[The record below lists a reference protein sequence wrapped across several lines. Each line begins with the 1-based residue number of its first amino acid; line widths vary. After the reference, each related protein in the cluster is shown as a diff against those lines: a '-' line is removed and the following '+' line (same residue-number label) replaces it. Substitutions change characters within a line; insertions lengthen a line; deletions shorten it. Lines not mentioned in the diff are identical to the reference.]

1 MPKFGRSTNK
11 AATTQRVLLAGMGAL
26 ICLVLLPA
34 VALAHLERPSYWPD
48 PGPDNSVSPAAG
60 GAVPDQK
67 SLGSALKQGR
77 KGLFVACK
85 GKDGRQSMGLV
96 RRFVERSQK
105 KGFRVRASAE
115 LTFLSKKKGRRL
127 IKLNKRF
134 ADRCRFNSI
143 QDAIDKAGNND
154 RVVIMPGR
162 YPEQE
167 SRRQPVNDPRCAGL
181 TQVDTSG
188 RETPSFAYQATCPHD
203 QNLVYVQGRKI
214 ADTPPPQPPLDDRHG
229 IPDLGDC
236 LKCNLQVEGSGP
248 RPVDVVID
256 AALPGKKRGAEAK
269 PGEPKKD
276 VVFRADRADGIV
288 LTNLTLKGAEEHG
301 FYTEETDGYMLN
313 KVNVFWNLDYGNL
326 SFTSDHGMFKNCDGM
341 GAGDSVWYPGA
352 GPETGEQADKS
363 FYPDAPRVNTTI
375 KKCDMRGSALGY
387 SGSMGNAVRIT
398 ESDIYGNGVGISSDT
413 ISASGH
419 PGFPADS
426 MEIDHSNIFSN
437 NLNLYSGDRG
447 LEPLVGVPVG
457 TGILWPGMNN
467 GNVHDNYIFDNWR
480 YGAMLFAIPDVLV
493 TPENEVEPGISCPT
507 ATPVAHPEDNTGQS
521 TSCGNRYHDNHLGVT
536 PPGWEPP
543 VGYPGDLL
551 SAKLRRADGDGGGEK
566 MPNGTDW
573 WWDEMAVNTGNCWQ
587 DNTGPDGSAG
597 SVVASPPVGPL
608 PGVNEPGTLPDECS
622 TSIGNAA
629 NYSVK
634 AAQLIECVTWERG
647 KQDSDFLVCD
657 WFRTPPKPDPD
668 RSGPSGN
675 LPSGTAPTSA
685 SAFKPTSDP
694 ELLLERLDATF
705 GDVNV
710 GAFEN
715 RP

>member
-1 MPKFGRSTNK
+1 MRGSDARGTPKATPWR
-11 AATTQRVLLAGMGAL
+11 AAAAL
-26 ICLVLLPA
+26 MTAL
-34 VALAHLERPSYWPD
+34 VALLVMPAFAFAHLERPSYWPD
-48 PGPDNSVSPAAG
+48 PAPDNSISPAAG
-60 GAVPDQK
+60 GEVPEQK
-67 SLGSALKQGR
+67 SLGSALKEGR

-85 GKDGRQSMGLV
+85 GRGGRQSMGLV
-96 RRFVERSQK
+96 RRFVKSAHK
-105 KGFRVRASAE
+105 KGFRVRASAQIQY
-115 LTFLSKKKGRRL
+115 LSKKKGKRL

-134 ADRCRFNSI
+134 AERCRFNSI
-143 QDAIDKAGNND
+143 QDAIDRAGNND

-167 SRRQPVNDPRCAGL
+167 ARRQPVNDPRCAGL

-229 IPDLGDC
+229 IPDLGEC

-288 LTNLTLKGAEEHG
+288 LSNVTLKGAEEHG
-301 FYTEETDGYMLN
+301 FYTEETDGYLLN

-352 GPETGEQADKS
+352 GPETGEQADKG
-363 FYPDAPRVNTTI
+363 FYPDAPRINTTI

-413 ISASGH
+413 ISAAGH

-426 MEIDHSNIFSN
+426 MEIDHNNIYSN
-437 NLNLYSGDRG
+437 NLNLYEGNRG
-447 LEPLVGVPVG
+447 LAPLVGVPVG

-480 YGAMLFAIPDVLV
+480 YGTMLFAIPDVLV

-507 ATPVAHPEDNTGQS
+507 ATPVAHPEDNSGQS
-521 TSCGNRYHDNHLGVT
+521 TSCGNRYHDNHVGVT

-551 SAKLRRADGDGGGEK
+551 RAPAKRRESGSGQGEV
-566 MPNGTDW
+566 MPNGIDF
-573 WWDEMAVNTGNCWQ
+573 WWDEMTVNTGNCWY
-587 DNTGPDGSAG
+587 DNVGPDGTAA
-597 SVVASPPVGPL
+597 SVRADPAVGQVK
-608 PGVNEPGTLPDECS
+608 GVNEPGTLPDDCA
-622 TSIGNAA
+622 TSIGSAA
-629 NYSVK
+629 AYPVK
-634 AAQLIECVTWERG
+634 AGQLVECVTWERG
-647 KQDSDFLVCD
+647 KQDSDFAVCD
-657 WFRTPPKPDPD
+657 WFRTPPKPDPN
-668 RSGPSGN
+668 RSNGPTGS
-675 LPSGTAPTSA
+675 LPTGSL
-685 SAFKPTSDP
+685 FKATSD
-694 ELLLERLDATF
+694 LDTLMRRMRATF
-705 GDVNV
+705 GGVEV
-710 GAFEN
+710 GAAAD

>member
-1 MPKFGRSTNK
+1 MRTDGSSTK
-11 AATTQRVLLAGMGAL
+11 APAPARAAAATVVALLALLA
-26 ICLVLLPA
+26 LPA
-34 VALAHLERPSYWPD
+34 LALAHLERPSYWPD
-48 PGPDNSVSPAAG
+48 PAPDTSISPAAG
-60 GAVPDQK
+60 GEVPQQK
-67 SLGSALKQGR
+67 GLASALKEGR

-85 GKDGRQSMGLV
+85 GRDGRQSMGLV
-96 RRFVERSQK
+96 RRFVKSAQK
-105 KGFRVRASAE
+105 KGFRVRASAK
-115 LTFLSKKKGRRL
+115 LKFLSKRKGERL
-127 IKLNKRF
+127 IKLNERF
-134 ADRCRFNSI
+134 AERCKFNSI
-143 QDAIDKAGNND
+143 QDAIDKARNND

-167 SRRQPVNDPRCAGL
+167 SRRQPINDPRCAGL
-181 TQVDTSG
+181 TQLDTSG

-203 QNLVYVQGRKI
+203 QNLIYVQGRTI
-214 ADTPPPQPPLDDRHG
+214 SDVAPPQPPLDDRHG

-236 LKCNLQVEGSGP
+236 YQCNLQVEGSGP

-256 AALPGKKRGAEAK
+256 AALPGKGRGPEAR

-276 VVFRADRADGIV
+276 VVFRADRADGFV
-288 LTNLTLKGAEEHG
+288 LSNVTLKGAREHG
-301 FYTEETDGYMLN
+301 FYTEETDGYLLN

-426 MEIDHSNIFSN
+426 MEIDHNNIYSN
-437 NLNLYSGDRG
+437 NLNLYAQDRG
-447 LEPLVGVPVG
+447 LAPLVGVPVG

-480 YGAMLFAIPDVLV
+480 YGTMLFAIPDVLV

-507 ATPVAHPEDNTGQS
+507 ATPVEHPEDNKGQS
-521 TSCGNRYHDNHLGVT
+521 TSCGNRYHDNHLGVA
-536 PPGWEPP
+536 PPDFDPP
-543 VGYPGDLL
+543 VGYPGNLL
-551 SAKLRRADGDGGGEK
+551 RATAFRESGEGHGAV
-566 MPNGTDW
+566 MPNGIDF
-573 WWDEMAVNTGNCWQ
+573 WWDEMPVNTGNCWY
-587 DNTGPDGSAG
+587 DNVGPDGTAA
-597 SVVASPPVGPL
+597 SVVADPRMGTVKGL
-608 PGVNEPGTLPDECS
+608 NEPDTLPDDCAS
-622 TSIGNAA
+622 SIGNATA
-629 NYSVK
+629 YPEK
-634 AAQLIECVTWERG
+634 AGRLVECSTWERG
-647 KQDSDFLVCD
+647 KQDSDFAVCD

-668 RSGPSGN
+668 RGPSGP
-675 LPSGTAPTSA
+675 LPSG
-685 SAFKPTSDP
+685 SAFFTPTSDP
-694 ELLLERLDATF
+694 VKLMRRIADAAGDMDF
-705 GDVNV
+705 G
-710 GAFEN
+710 GAAAD